1 MEPTLLGHLKIAP
14 AVAAF
19 APERRDA
26 AMEYVGL
33 ECPCGSTLF
42 HLSGWPR
49 VASGGGSFF
58 WRSVARVWREARLPM
73 QDGEP
78 AESPFFLPLFARC
91 DRCLLESV
99 LLDGPLVVGRWPAA
113 QRAEPRESYRCRA
126 CRRGSVELV
135 VGQAADPIR
144 ASRADF
150 EVVARCAACRRQA
163 RVAWSEGGR
172 PSAQEIRLDQL
183 YGRR

>member
-1 MEPTLLGHLKIAP
+1 VESALFGHLKIDP
-14 AVAAF
+14 SLPAF

-26 AMEYVGL
+26 AMEYIGL
-33 ECPCGSTLF
+33 ACPCGGSAF

-91 DRCLLESV
+91 DGCLLESV
-99 LLDGPLVVGRWPAA
+99 LLDGPLVVGQWPLE
-113 QRAEPRESYRCRA
+113 QRSEPRESLRCRA
-126 CRRGSVELV
+126 CRRGSVEIV
-135 VGQAADPIR
+135 VGQAADPAY
-144 ASRADF
+144 ASRVDF
-150 EVVARCAACRRQA
+150 EVVVRCVSCLRQA
-163 RVAWSEGGR
+163 RVAWSDGGR
-172 PSAQEIRLDQL
+172 PSEQEIRLDQL